1 MHKYKN
7 ILWDLDGTLLDTNI
21 GVIKAVRKT
30 IEMLHYDMPNDEKLK
45 KFVGPPMQESF
56 EKYFGLSQ
64 EEALKNANIFR
75 EFYKD
80 YLYEAKHYNGVLESL
95 QRLKERNFKIAIATN
110 KSHENAINI
119 LEKFGILKFCDFAK
133 GSDLKGELTKTDIVK
148 ECLNYLNAKQEES
161 VLIGD
166 SIADAKGAKENNI
179 DFIAVL
185 YGFGFKSA
193 EDLKDIQHIANF
205 KDVFALSDFL
215 LDYKGDKKC

>member
-7 ILWDLDGTLLDTNI
+7 ILFDLDGTLLNTST

-30 IEMLHYDMPNDEKLK
+30 IEVLHYNMPNDENLV

-56 EKYFGLSQ
+56 ERYFGLSR

-75 EFYKD
+75 EIYKD
-80 YLYEAKHYNGVLESL
+80 YLYEAKPYDGILDL
-95 QRLKERNFKIAIATN
+95 LKRLKKQKFKLAIATN

-119 LEKFGILKFCDFAK
+119 LEKFGILEFCDFAM
-133 GSDLKGELTKTDIVK
+133 GSDLEGKLTKADIVK
-148 ECLNYLNAKQEES
+148 SCLKNLKANRQES

-166 SIADAKGAKENNI
+166 SNADSSGALEAEI

-185 YGFGFKSA
+185 YGFGFKSI
-193 EDLKDIQHIANF
+193 EDLKDIKYIANY
-205 KDVFALSDFL
+205 KDVFTLSDFL
-215 LDYKGDKKC
+215 LDKGNKKC